1 MKIAVLTDT
10 SAGIDF
16 EEAQQRH
23 ITLLAAPIMFGNR
36 QYHEYQD
43 LSTADYYRLLRLSKS
58 KKMVPTAP
66 QISMKTVQAA
76 CDRLARDGVTD
87 VIVVGPS
94 LGISGFVNTL
104 AAYAANITSV
114 HVWPWDSRGILTT
127 MGEQVRLAAALVERG
142 ATVDQIFER
151 LTQLRA
157 TAHSGFVVDSI
168 KPLLRTGEVNPSHSP
183 GSTPLLAGKPMLI
196 FDPSG
201 KMRVAGSAL
210 RVKGAMAD
218 FSDALATDL
227 AGAAPVK
234 ATILN
239 ADQPEATQRSVA
251 RAQKRFPTVKFDVA
265 LIGPS
270 FGVHVGDGAMG
281 LAWCQDY
288 RSLLEPETNFSD
300 Q

>member
-16 EEAQQRH
+16 AEAKEQQ

-66 QISMKTVQAA
+66 QVSMKTVQAT
-76 CDRLARDGVTD
+76 CDRLAQDGVTD
-87 VIVVGPS
+87 VIVIGPS

-104 AAYAANITSV
+104 AAFAESITSV

-127 MGEQVRLAAALVERG
+127 MGDQVRLAAALVAQG
-142 ATVDQIFER
+142 WTVKAILAQ
-151 LTQLRA
+151 LAKLRA
-157 TAHSGFVVDSI
+157 TAHSVFVVDSI
-168 KPLLRTGEVNPSHSP
+168 KPLLRTGEVNATGP
-183 GSTPLLAGKPMLI
+183 GNAPLGKPILI

-210 RVKGAMAD
+210 RLKSAMGD
-218 FSDALATDL
+218 FLDDL
-227 AGAAPVK
+227 ADDLASAVPVK
-234 ATILN
+234 ATVLN
-239 ADQPEATQRSVA
+239 ADQPEATEQWLA
-251 RAQKRFPTVKFDVA
+251 GAQKRFPTVDFDVA

-281 LAWCQDY
+281 LAWRQDY
-288 RSLLEPETNFSD
+288 RSLLMADSD
-300 Q
+300 VSEK